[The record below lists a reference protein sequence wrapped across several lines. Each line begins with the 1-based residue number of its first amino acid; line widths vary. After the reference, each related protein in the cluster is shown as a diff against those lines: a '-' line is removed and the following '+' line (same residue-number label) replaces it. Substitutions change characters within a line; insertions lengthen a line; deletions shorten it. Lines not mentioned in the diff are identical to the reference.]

1 MDTISFLESALNR
14 IDWHSERIKSS
25 GWAPLSCKQA
35 SRVKVKVVDPVQ
47 ECKHHRRQ
55 PRRLLSTV
63 VQNPKAGCRRGTC
76 LLITASLSGV
86 FPCLSDIC
94 SRCVNNVVL
103 EKQDSWTVGLSNTDL
118 CQGATRLPVTATQV
132 GPGAATG
139 TNAGL
144 KSRGAQ
150 RLRALSFNT
159 PDGFQ
164 HICWLF
170 ATSAPALNSYIY
182 F

>member
-1 MDTISFLESALNR
+1 M
-14 IDWHSERIKSS
+14 
-25 GWAPLSCKQA
+25 
-35 SRVKVKVVDPVQ
+35 KVKVVDPVQ
-47 ECKHHRRQ
+47 ECKHCLGQWRH
-55 PRRLLSTV
+55 LLSTV
-63 VQNPKAGCRRGTC
+63 VQNPKAEQRQGTC

-94 SRCVNNVVL
+94 SRRVNNIVL
-103 EKQDSWTVGLSNTDL
+103 EKRDNWTVGWRNTDL
-118 CQGATRLPVTATQV
+118 CQGAARLPVTATQV
-132 GPGAATG
+132 GSGAATG
-139 TNAGL
+139 THAETAL

-150 RLRALSFNT
+150 RLRPLSLNA

-170 ATSAPALNSYIY
+170 AMRAPALNSYIY